1 MLVGKTTPYY
11 KDPEL
16 CFIDN
21 IGSGGLKQ
29 VSGDIFVYELPAKC
43 PVVKKT
49 TILSHRNLRI
59 MVR

>member
-21 IGSGGLKQ
+21 IGSIAEKM
-29 VSGDIFVYELPAKC
+29 F
-43 PVVKKT
+43 
-49 TILSHRNLRI
+49 
-59 MVR
+59 